1 MLDEAARTL
10 GVTTANWLDAP
21 YNRSGFRH
29 VPDLV
34 RTAPIRRGA
43 GPVRELERAE
53 RNVGD
58 IRFEFE
64 GATVTIHEMLP
75 ATYTDGFLVL
85 QDGAVVTE
93 RYLDGM
99 APTDTHLLM
108 SVSKSLTSILCGR
121 LAAQG
126 LLTPDDLVT
135 RHVPELAG
143 TVWEGCRLQHLL
155 DMRAGNAWD
164 YDVDEYT
171 ILDVSDYRTHELHGT
186 IPADTA
192 TWIRTIGAG
201 PDAHGTGPFRY
212 CSLATDVLGWA
223 LERVGGAPFAEL
235 FSREIWSRIG
245 AEQDAAVML
254 DHAGFAI
261 VEGGICT
268 TLRDL
273 ARFGQMCLDDG
284 RGPADDV
291 VPAAWIARVLE
302 PDDGLIDAYRTST
315 SADPA
320 APDAFYH
327 DCWWI
332 RDARRGIYAALGMNG
347 QSIFIHRPSRVV
359 IAKFS
364 TFPGALDDRL
374 FALHHAG
381 MLALSEQ
388 LG

>member
-64 GATVTIHEMLP
+64 GATVTIDEMLP
-75 ATYTDGFLVL
+75 ATSTDGFLVL

-171 ILDVSDYRTHELHGT
+171 A
-186 IPADTA
+186 PAPTRMAPAPSATA
-192 TWIRTIGAG
+192 HSPPT
-201 PDAHGTGPFRY
+201 
-212 CSLATDVLGWA
+212 CS
-223 LERVGGAPFAEL
+223 
-235 FSREIWSRIG
+235 
-245 AEQDAAVML
+245 
-254 DHAGFAI
+254 
-261 VEGGICT
+261 
-268 TLRDL
+268 
-273 ARFGQMCLDDG
+273 DG
-284 RGPADDV
+284 RSSGSAAHRSPSCSRVRSGRASAPSRTRRSCSTTPASRSSR
-291 VPAAWIARVLE
+291 AA
-302 PDDGLIDAYRTST
+302 S
-315 SADPA
+315 
-320 APDAFYH
+320 
-327 DCWWI
+327 
-332 RDARRGIYAALGMNG
+332 ARRCATSPGSGRCASTTAAARRTTWCRQPG
-347 QSIFIHRPSRVV
+347 SRVC
-359 IAKFS
+359 S
-364 TFPGALDDRL
+364 SPTTG
-374 FALHHAG
+374 
-381 MLALSEQ
+381 
-388 LG
+388 